1 MDYKGVNQESYDR
14 YAGSFEQF
22 SKEYLRT
29 HLLGDAAMFME
40 LLPGLEVLDLGCGPG
55 RDSAFFR
62 EHGLVPLCFD
72 ISPEMLKLCEKKGLA
87 TMQGDLENLPFK
99 ENSFDGVWAYTSLLH
114 MPKANLPPVLGK
126 ISEILRPRGVFYLGM
141 KEGDF
146 EGFKE
151 SDRYPGT
158 KRFFAYYTDAQ
169 LRTQLSP
176 LFRIVHDS
184 KIVLGDATFLNYL
197 CEKLQTK

>member
-1 MDYKGVNQESYDR
+1 MDYKRVNQASYDR
-14 YAGSFEQF
+14 YAASFEEF

-29 HLLGDAAMFME
+29 HILGDAKMFME
-40 LLPGLEVLDLGCGPG
+40 LLPGVEVLDLGCGPG

-62 EHGLVPLCFD
+62 EQGLVPLCFD
-72 ISPEMLKLCEKKGLA
+72 MSPEMLKLCEKKGLA
-87 TMQGDLENLPFK
+87 TMRGDLENLPFGPS
-99 ENSFDGVWAYTSLLH
+99 SFDGVWAYTSLLH
-114 MPKANLPPVLGK
+114 MPKANLPSVLEK
-126 ISEILRPRGVFYLGM
+126 IREILRPSGIFYLGM

-158 KRFFAYYTDAQ
+158 KRFFSYYTDEQ

-176 LFRIVHDS
+176 LFKIVHDS
-184 KIVLGDATFLNYL
+184 KIALGDATFLNFL
-197 CEKLQTK
+197 CKKS

>member
-1 MDYKGVNQESYDR
+1 MDYREANQESYDR
-14 YAGSFEQF
+14 YADIFEQS
-22 SKEYLRT
+22 SKDYLRT
-29 HLLGDAAMFME
+29 HILGDAAMFID
-40 LLPGLEVLDLGCGPG
+40 LLPGKEVLDLGSGPG

-62 EHGLVPLCFD
+62 EQGLVPLCFD
-72 ISPEMLKLCEKKGLA
+72 MSPEMLKLCERKGLA
-87 TMQGDLENLPFK
+87 TMQGDLENLPFGA
-99 ENSFDGVWAYTSLLH
+99 NSFDGVWAYTSLLH
-114 MPKANLPPVLGK
+114 MPKANLPPVLAK
-126 ISEILRPRGVFYLGM
+126 IGEILRPRGVFYLGM

-158 KRFFAYYTDAQ
+158 KRFFAYYTDEQ

-197 CEKLQTK
+197 YEKL